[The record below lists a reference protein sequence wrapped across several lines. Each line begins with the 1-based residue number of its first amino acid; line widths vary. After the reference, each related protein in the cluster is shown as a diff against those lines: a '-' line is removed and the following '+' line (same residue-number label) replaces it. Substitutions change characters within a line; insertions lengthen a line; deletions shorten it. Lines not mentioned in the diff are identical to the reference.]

1 MSKDDLIERLKNAVI
16 NYEVDCV
23 ADIAHEILEKGVDP
37 LQAIDKGLAE
47 GIKIVGKKF
56 GDGEIF
62 LPELIM
68 GAETM
73 KTAMAILEPA
83 LPAGGAG
90 RTTQGKVLIG
100 TVLDDIHE
108 IGKNLV
114 ATLLSSN
121 GFEIVDLGVNVPNEI
136 FIAKVKD
143 AKPDIVAL
151 SALMTTTMPHMAE
164 VVKTLS
170 KDKKVKTMIGG
181 APVTDD
187 FAKKIGA
194 SGYSGDASGAVA
206 VARKLKGGK

>member
-1 MSKDDLIERLKNAVI
+1 MSSQEAIEQLKNAVI
-16 NYEVDCV
+16 NYELDSVKEL
-23 ADIAHEILEKGVDP
+23 AQSMLEKGVDP
-37 LQAIDKGLAE
+37 LEAIDKGLAV
-47 GIKIVGKKF
+47 GIKIIGEKF
-56 GDGEIF
+56 GAGEIF

-73 KTAMAILEPA
+73 KAAMSVLEPA
-83 LPAGGAG
+83 LPAGSAG
-90 RTTQGKVLIG
+90 RTTKGKILIG

-121 GFEIVDLGVNVPNEI
+121 GYDVVDLGVNVPKDEFNK
-136 FIAKVKD
+136 KVSEV
-143 AKPDIVAL
+143 KPKILAL

-164 VVKTLS
+164 VVKDLGGS
-170 KDKKVKTMIGG
+170 GVKTMIGG

-194 SGYSGDASGAVA
+194 DGYSEDASGAVNIA
-206 VARKLKGGK
+206 LKLIGK

>member
-1 MSKDDLIERLKNAVI
+1 MSNDEVIERLKNAVI
-16 NYEVDCV
+16 NYDVDCV
-23 ADIAHEILEKGVDP
+23 KDIAQEVIEKGVDVIK
-37 LQAIDKGLAE
+37 AIEQGLGE

-73 KTAMAILEPA
+73 KTAMAVLEPA
-83 LPAGGAG
+83 IPAGGVRISA
-90 RTTQGKVLIG
+90 GKVLIG

-114 ATLLSSN
+114 ATLLSAN
-121 GFEIVDLGVNVPNEI
+121 GFEVIDLGVNVPNDK
-136 FIAKVKD
+136 FIQGIKD
-143 AKPDIVAL
+143 KKPDILAL
-151 SALMTTTMPHMAE
+151 SALMTTTMPHMTE
-164 VVKTLS
+164 VVKQIS
-170 KDKKVKTMIGG
+170 MDKSIMTMIGG

-194 SGYSGDASGAVA
+194 TGYAGDASGAVA
-206 VARKLKGGK
+206 IARQMKKQA

>member
-1 MSKDDLIERLKNAVI
+1 MSSQEAIEQLKNAVI
-16 NYEVDCV
+16 NYEVDSV
-23 ADIAHEILEKGVDP
+23 KELAQNILNKGIDP
-37 LQAIDKGLAE
+37 LEAIEKGLAE
-47 GIKIVGKKF
+47 GIKTVGERF
-56 GDGEIF
+56 GAGEIF

-73 KTAMAILEPA
+73 KVAMSVLEPA
-83 LPAGGAG
+83 LPAGGAS
-90 RTTQGKVLIG
+90 RISKGKILIG

-121 GFEIVDLGVNVPNEI
+121 GYDVVDLGVNVPKDE
-136 FIAKVKD
+136 FHKKVSEV
-143 AKPDIVAL
+143 KPNVLAL

-164 VVKTLS
+164 VVKDIS
-170 KDKKVKTMIGG
+170 GSGVKTMVGG

-194 SGYSGDASGAVA
+194 DGYSEDASGAVNIA
-206 VARKLKGGK
+206 LRLIGK

>member
-1 MSKDDLIERLKNAVI
+1 MSKDEAIEKLKNAVI

-23 ADIAHEILEKGVDP
+23 KDIAQEILEKGIDP
-37 LQAIDKGLAE
+37 IKAIEQGLGE

-73 KTAMAILEPA
+73 KAAMSVLEPA
-83 LPAGGAG
+83 IPAGGSRASA
-90 RTTQGKVLIG
+90 GKVVIG

-114 ATLLSSN
+114 ATLLSAN
-121 GFEIVDLGVNVPNEI
+121 GFEIIDLGVNVPNDKFFESI
-136 FIAKVKD
+136 KKVN
-143 AKPDIVAL
+143 PDILAL

-164 VVKTLS
+164 VVKQVS
-170 KDKKVKTMIGG
+170 KEKKIKTMIGG
-181 APVTDD
+181 APVTED

-194 SGYSGDASGAVA
+194 TAYAGDASGAVN
-206 VARKLKGGK
+206 VAKKIKK